1 MAGTKPA
8 MKGTQKSA
16 KSTSASRRAVTG
28 FTDEEKAAMR
38 ERFQELQSGARPRPG
53 ADKADG
59 EGAIL
64 EKIAPIKVPDGAMA
78 EKLHAI
84 VRTTAPALSP
94 ILSSGV
100 LASAKPCKVG
110 FFVQSA

>member
-38 ERFQELQSGARPRPG
+38 ERVQELQSGARPARARTRRTG
-53 ADKADG
+53 KAPCSR
-59 EGAIL
+59 
-64 EKIAPIKVPDGAMA
+64 K
-78 EKLHAI
+78 
-84 VRTTAPALSP
+84 SP
-94 ILSSGV
+94 
-100 LASAKPCKVG
+100 P
-110 FFVQSA
+110 